1 MGGPSYALL
10 MSPADDDDW
19 LINPLPNVEQLVP
32 LPIVIVEKL
41 SYIICP
47 EFSKALLSSV
57 INSLGLTPVYSPI
70 APSAVRNRNQL
81 ILWYIP

>member
-1 MGGPSYALL
+1 

-19 LINPLPNVEQLVP
+19 LFNPLPNVEQLVP

-47 EFSKALLSSV
+47 EFSRAVLSSV

-70 APSAVRNRNQL
+70 APSAVKIEISAL
-81 ILWYIP
+81 GWL